1 MLSLTAVVRSWG
13 TCCAWRSTWAT
24 PIYGWPV
31 ERSPRT
37 RAAAQRIAAEHVVLA
52 DECIDGCREIPNI
65 AARLMNA
72 LIWTFWRD

>member
-1 MLSLTAVVRSWG
+1 
-13 TCCAWRSTWAT
+13 
-24 PIYGWPV
+24 V

-65 AARLMNA
+65 AARLVNA
-72 LIWTFWRD
+72 PIWTFWRD